1 MEDPTKLRGGNRMTF
16 AKKLLLL
23 ITIVTVAGCSS
34 RSLESRLNVE
44 SYFNPDG
51 DYGNYDTYGWVDYGT
66 DQMVIKDPKVRQR
79 VVEAIENEMESR
91 GLKYDAVAPDLLIGY
106 HGAVERKLDEAV
118 VQTYY
123 DEANYDMD
131 NSPWKKIESFEV
143 GTLVL
148 LIFDAKDGNM
158 LWRASA
164 QAELDEKASPS
175 QQKKNIEL
183 AVQRMLET
191 LPTERDVQ
199 DAIEQ
204 KGNR

>member
-1 MEDPTKLRGGNRMTF
+1 MTI
-16 AKKLLLL
+16 AKRLLLL
-23 ITIVTVAGCSS
+23 LTVVAVAGCSS

-79 VVEAIENEMESR
+79 VIQAVENEMEAR

-106 HGAVERKLDEAV
+106 HGAVERNLDEAV
-118 VQTYY
+118 MQSYY
-123 DEANYDMD
+123 HEANYSLDD
-131 NSPWKKIESFEV
+131 SPGKKIDSFEV

-164 QAELDEKASPS
+164 QAELDERVSPS

-191 LPTERDVQ
+191 LPTEKDVQ
-199 DAIEQ
+199 DAIQQ
-204 KGNR
+204 KGNQ